1 LQALYEYSHGIV
13 PTKSPWVLLMAVL
26 GVRAMSKINESV
38 YVDDLHVG
46 GVDLFEALPLADN
59 DTLPFAEAMMAW
71 ALSIEVAQ
79 SYVHLTDAYDSHI
92 G

>member
-1 LQALYEYSHGIV
+1 
-13 PTKSPWVLLMAVL
+13 
-26 GVRAMSKINESV
+26 
-38 YVDDLHVG
+38 
-46 GVDLFEALPLADN
+46 LADN